1 MAEETRPRL
10 GRGLAALIGDAGDE
24 APAIERTRGQ
34 RRIPIEF
41 LRPNPRNPRTVFRED
56 DLADLAASIREKGII
71 QPVVVRTIAGVA
83 DAYEIIAGE
92 RRWRAAQLANLAD
105 IPVVIH
111 EADDREALE
120 LAIIEN
126 VQRADL
132 NAIEEANGYER
143 LGADF
148 GYSQSELAKIIGK
161 SRSHVANTLRLLNLP
176 ETSRRLVSDGAIS
189 AGHARALLAVKD
201 PDLVARRIVEEGLT
215 VRDIERIAQRQA
227 SDAGAKPRKPR
238 EEKDAD
244 TRAMEKLLSDGLGL
258 DVVIRHEGERGELR
272 IRYQTLEQ
280 LDGLC
285 RRLTA

>member
-1 MAEETRPRL
+1 MAEEGRPRL

-41 LRPNPRNPRTVFRED
+41 LRPNPRNPRTSFREE

-92 RRWRAAQLANLAD
+92 RRWRAAQLAGLAD

-126 VQRADL
+126 VQREDL
-132 NAIEEANGYER
+132 NPLEEAAGYQA
-143 LGADF
+143 LGDTF
-148 GYSQSELAKIIGK
+148 KYGQDDIAKVVGK
-161 SRSHVANTLRLLNLP
+161 SRSHVANMLRLLKLP
-176 ETSRRLVSDGAIS
+176 EAVQACIRSGELS
-189 AGHARALLAVKD
+189 AGHARALIGHADAEALTREI
-201 PDLVARRIVEEGLT
+201 VARGLNVRQVEAL
-215 VRDIERIAQRQA
+215 VRERVAR
-227 SDAGAKPRKPR
+227 SPRARPG
-238 EEKDAD
+238 KDAD
-244 TRAMEKLLSDGLGL
+244 TAALEKRLGDALGL
-258 DVVIRHEGERGELR
+258 KVTIQHQGERGAVHIAYNDLD
-272 IRYQTLEQ
+272 Q
-280 LDGLC
+280 LQEIV
-285 RRLTA
+285 RRLERAPR